1 MNDMILTE
9 RKNQYISG
17 VPGRLVRR
25 ERPTLQARP
34 GVIVCCA
41 GYGKSAYLAQ
51 LAAECPD
58 SVLISL
64 KEYDN
69 CPERVTALI
78 GECVAGLS
86 GCGWYE
92 TVCRFIDEMSARGG
106 LVLVDDAD
114 VVTDKTAS
122 AFMTLLCEAAVSGK
136 IRLLMTGRSIPAF
149 AVGFIMNGSIDLYGI
164 DEMRFTRAETEEYL
178 KLCGREHD
186 DVYVNTLY
194 SFTGGWCAGVSEL
207 TKAAATDEDIP
218 ACVERTFLG
227 RYIESSILA
236 GIGSDLTEYLMLTA
250 FIDAQDDGFASSV
263 FRISDGAARADRLV
277 NRGVLSRDDDGS
289 ISFPEVMRTVLSGML
304 PSERKRG
311 IIERASAYYIKEKRF
326 AEAIKLFDVSGNAAA
341 AERILKSHGEKF
353 LENYEFELIGYCGD
367 IIDKDRGTKDPE
379 VLGILAQYY
388 YYCGE
393 LSKME
398 AAYNMADSMFGKENR
413 YSVCRKLY
421 NGLLRYDGNREL
433 YTANVKNACEYLE
446 ANALPLPFLHQKELD
461 TLALITGGSDDSGKL
476 HIYRFGTLR
485 LTVGDTEIQ
494 CKSRKSIEL
503 IAYMLEKG
511 GKPVPRE
518 ELLNMLWSDNMP
530 ANAVAMLHNIIY
542 GLRRELSP
550 FGLENVIIYRNKC
563 YLLDM
568 SMIAEDDR
576 DIIEVCEASE
586 NFDKKRLSAHAS
598 VLDNYWGR
606 YLGASD
612 SRGSQQLKEYYDRCF
627 VNASVML
634 AEICRENGDRE
645 RELMLLKNASEA
657 DPFSE
662 QIVCSYMMCCFA
674 LGKPDKA
681 KKKYEDYAKM
691 IDEELGIAPSKWLK
705 NEFLSGFANDS
716 EG

>member
-1 MNDMILTE
+1 MNDMLLNE
-9 RKNQYISG
+9 PRKQYISG
-17 VPGRLVRR
+17 ASKLLVRR
-25 ERPTLQARP
+25 ERPAIKTCP
-34 GVIVCCA
+34 GVIACCA

-51 LAAECPD
+51 LSHEQAD

-64 KEYDN
+64 KAYDD
-69 CPERVTALI
+69 CPERIAAI
-78 GECVAGLS
+78 FGEYTSGLS
-86 GCGWYE
+86 GCGGYE
-92 TVCRFIDEMSARGG
+92 TVCRFIEDMSARDG

-149 AVGFIMNGSIDLYGI
+149 ALSFVMNGSAALYGI
-164 DEMRFTRAETEEYL
+164 DDMRFTRTETEEYL
-178 KLCGREHD
+178 KLCGREYD
-186 DVYVNTLY
+186 DIYVNTLY
-194 SFTGGWCAGVSEL
+194 AFTDGWCAGVSEL
-207 TKAAATDEDIP
+207 AGIAVSDEEITK
-218 ACVERTFLG
+218 CVERTFLG
-227 RYIESSILA
+227 RYIECNILA
-236 GIGSDLTEYLMLTA
+236 GIGGDLAEYLMLTA
-250 FIDAQDDGFASSV
+250 FINAQDDGFAQTV
-263 FRISDGAARADRLV
+263 FRINDGAARADRLV
-277 NRGVLSRDDDGS
+277 NCGVLSRTDDGALCV
-289 ISFPEVMRTVLSGML
+289 PEVMRAVLSGML

-311 IIERASAYYIKEKRF
+311 IIERASAFYIKEKRF

-367 IIDKDRGTKDPE
+367 IIEKNRGTKDPE

-393 LSKME
+393 ISKME

-421 NGLLRYDGNREL
+421 NGLLRYEGNREL

-446 ANALPLPFLHQKELD
+446 ANSLPFPFLHQKELD

-542 GLRRELSP
+542 GLRRELAP

-563 YLLDM
+563 YMLDM
-568 SMIAEDDR
+568 SMIVKDDR

-586 NFDKKRLSAHAS
+586 NFDKKRLSAHAA
-598 VLDNYWGR
+598 VLDSYWGR

-612 SRGSQQLKEYYDRCF
+612 SRGSQQIREYYDRCF
-627 VNASVML
+627 VSASVML
-634 AEICRENGDRE
+634 AEMCRESGDRE
-645 RELMLLKNASEA
+645 RELTLLKNASET

-681 KKKYEDYAKM
+681 KKKYEEYAKM
-691 IDEELGIAPSKWLK
+691 IDEELGITPSRWLK